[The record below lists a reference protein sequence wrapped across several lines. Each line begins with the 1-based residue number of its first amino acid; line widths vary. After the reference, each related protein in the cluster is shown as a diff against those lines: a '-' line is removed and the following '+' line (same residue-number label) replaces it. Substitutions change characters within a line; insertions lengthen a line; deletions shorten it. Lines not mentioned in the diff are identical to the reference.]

1 MTEFE
6 LKFQVPGERVEAL
19 DTALRRGPVQVKRLR
34 ARYYDT
40 PLEALARH
48 GLVLRVRQE
57 GRHWVQ
63 TAKGPGRNGFERL
76 EHEVPLDDG
85 DSTPDIERHAIHP
98 VGKLLRKALG
108 DAAQELHPVFETD
121 VNRLTRTV
129 EAAGTAV
136 EIALD
141 RGRVRAGKRSHP
153 VQEVEFELKQG
164 SPAAATELAQSWC
177 EEHGLWLDPLS
188 KSALGRRLAHGGP
201 EGNPVQ
207 ATPLED
213 KPESS
218 SALVATVIDGALQ
231 QVLGNARELASG
243 RGGDEHIHQL
253 RVGLRRLRTALREL
267 KDVAGL
273 QALDPAIEPALRALF
288 QVLGH
293 HRDRATLLP
302 QLEGVMEKA
311 GAPSMKGWHPELPDV
326 GGAIRDPAFQGA
338 VLQLVALVQEL
349 RDAPQDT
356 PLKAMRKSVATRL
369 HKLRRTV
376 ERDGKKFARLPEP
389 KRHRVRKRLKRL
401 RYLSELVRPLYAPRD
416 VDRFVKSLK
425 TLQDALGEYQDAAT
439 ARGLFEAH
447 AKEEPTAW
455 FAVGWLAAREH
466 DIAQECEQACR
477 DTAADMKPFWT

>member
-6 LKFQVPGERVEAL
+6 LKFQVPSERLDAL
-19 DTALRRGPVQVKRLR
+19 DAALRRGPVQVKRLR
-34 ARYYDT
+34 ARYFDT

-48 GLVLRVRQE
+48 GLVLRLRQE
-57 GRHWVQ
+57 GRAWVQ
-63 TAKGPGRNGFERL
+63 TAKGPGRGGFERL
-76 EHEVPLDDG
+76 EHEVPVDDG
-85 DSTPDIERHAIHP
+85 EGAPDIARHASHP

-108 DAAQELHPVFETD
+108 DATQELYPVFETD

-188 KSALGRRLAHGGP
+188 KSALGRRLAAGKP
-201 EGNPVQ
+201 EGEPVQ
-207 ATPLED
+207 ATETEQDAQAAP
-213 KPESS
+213 
-218 SALVATVIDGALQ
+218 ALLAAVLDAALQ
-231 QVLGNARELASG
+231 QVLGNARELAAG

-288 QVLGH
+288 QLLGR
-293 HRDRATLLP
+293 HRDGVTLVP
-302 QLEGVMEKA
+302 KLEAEMAKA
-311 GAPSMKGWHPELPDV
+311 GAPAMKRWQPELPDV
-326 GGAIRDPAFQGA
+326 GAAIRDAGFQGA

-349 RDAPQDT
+349 REVPEGNG
-356 PLKAMRKSVATRL
+356 LKAMRKSVAARL
-369 HKLRRTV
+369 QKLQHGV
-376 ERDGKKFARLPEP
+376 ERDGRKFSQLQPPE
-389 KRHRVRKRLKRL
+389 RHRVRKRLKRL
-401 RYLSELVRPLYAPRD
+401 RYLAELVRPLYAARD

-425 TLQDALGEYQDAAT
+425 DLQDALGEYQDAAT
-439 ARGLFEAH
+439 ARMLFEEH
-447 AKEEPTAW
+447 AKQDAQCW
-455 FAVGWLAAREH
+455 FAVGWLAARAQAIAH
-466 DIAQECEQACR
+466 DCEQACR
-477 DTAADMKPFWT
+477 ATAPRMKPFWN